1 MGTIDHRPS
10 SAGSRG
16 TSALR
21 WWADTYAVCIAC
33 FVAATWTLFDGQ
45 PVALT
50 LALYGVV
57 VVCGTY
63 ARRARLE
70 FRKGWRRGYESAI
83 RTMLEHQAGKT
94 PDVEVRA
101 AVHGDPIPE
110 PWDEHVS
117 PLRPRSRA

>member
-1 MGTIDHRPS
+1 MGTTDNRQ
-10 SAGSRG
+10 SAGHPRG
-16 TSALR
+16 ARAML
-21 WWADTYAVCIAC
+21 WWADTYVICALC
-33 FVAATWTLFDGQ
+33 FTAATWTLLDGE

-63 ARRARLE
+63 AQRARLE

-101 AVHGDPIPE
+101 AVHGDPTPE